1 MLDNGWTQT
10 QETWGARRP
19 RSMENPVCQRKL
31 HVRVPTNYTGKDESW
46 EDYLKH
52 FQALWNRWEADDMA
66 EGLYIALQ
74 GSASNYVYNQPGS
87 ETASFEELCAV
98 LDNRYGAAKS
108 VAMDKRK
115 LKERKKE
122 KGESYLSEQAKLTQ
136 IWWK

>member
-1 MLDNGWTQT
+1 
-10 QETWGARRP
+10 
-19 RSMENPVCQRKL
+19 
-31 HVRVPTNYTGKDESW
+31 
-46 EDYLKH
+46 
-52 FQALWNRWEADDMA
+52 MA

-87 ETASFEELCAV
+87 ETASFEELCTV

-122 KGESYLSEQAKLTQ
+122 KRRKLPFRTGKIDSNLVEMTEVKDDSEELTADEAWQ
-136 IWWK
+136 LLLDQKGGATQPGGT